1 MSVAYYII
9 LDTETPGFDTFV
21 NGKAIAHADDLE
33 AFCAKCGLP
42 ALESFVSQSR
52 EELEDMLEEDV
63 ELPEG
68 ESDDAQWF
76 DAEEGVNYVDALI
89 AALRKEPDALEA
101 TADVIDDLLEYK
113 AVLEQAQAIDAK
125 WRLAPDF

>member
-9 LDTETPGFDTFV
+9 LDAEEPGFDTFV

-33 AFCAKCGLP
+33 AFCVKAGLP
-42 ALESFVSQSR
+42 TLESFVSQSR
-52 EELEDMLEEDV
+52 EELEDMLDEEI

-68 ESDDAQWF
+68 ESDEAQWF

-89 AALRKEPDALEA
+89 AALRKEPDAVESA
-101 TADVIDDLLEYK
+101 AEVIDDLLEYK
-113 AVLEQAQAIDAK
+113 AVLEQAQAINAR
-125 WRLAPDF
+125 WRLALDM